1 MKTIVKTEQVSKTFL
16 LGKTKVQA
24 LSDVS
29 IEAFEG
35 EFLAIAG
42 PSGSGKTT
50 LLNLIGCI
58 DQPTK
63 GIVKIDDEIVTG
75 LSSNRLAD
83 IRLAKL
89 SFIFQSFNL
98 IPVLSAC
105 ENVEYPLLKVIK
117 NKNERSD
124 RVYDS
129 LKNVGL
135 EKFME
140 HRPDELS
147 GGQRQRVAIARALV
161 TQPRIILADEPT
173 ANLDQRTGE
182 DVLNIMKSI
191 NENQN
196 TLFIFSTHD
205 PKVMQ
210 MASRIIRITD
220 GRITDYDHFVSRI
233 NEHILDT
240 GYSIILKPKV
250 EERQTGK

>member
-1 MKTIVKTEQVSKTFL
+1 MKTVVETEEVSKTFL

-24 LSDVS
+24 LSK
-29 IEAFEG
+29 ININIFEG

-58 DQPTK
+58 DHPTE
-63 GIVKIDDEIVTG
+63 GTIKIDGEVVTG

-83 IRLAKL
+83 IRMAKL
-89 SFIFQSFNL
+89 SFIFQTFNL
-98 IPVLSAC
+98 IPVLSAF
-105 ENVEYPLLKVIK
+105 ENVEYPLLKTVK
-117 NKNERSD
+117 NKKERLD
-124 RVYDS
+124 RVRDC
-129 LKNVGL
+129 LKSVGL
-135 EKFME
+135 EKYMK

-161 TQPRIILADEPT
+161 TEPRIILADEPT
-173 ANLDQRTGE
+173 ANLDQKTGE
-182 DVLNIMKSI
+182 EILNIMKSI
-191 NENQN
+191 NEDHK

-220 GRITDYDHFVSRI
+220 GKIVEYNYFDLRM
-233 NEHILDT
+233 NEKEGQRGD
-240 GYSIILKPKV
+240 GQVNK
-250 EERQTGK
+250 

>member
-1 MKTIVKTEQVSKTFL
+1 MKTIVKTEHVSKTFL
-16 LGKTKVQA
+16 LGKTQVQA
-24 LSDVS
+24 LTDIS
-29 IEAFEG
+29 IKAFEG

-58 DQPTK
+58 DKPTK
-63 GIVKIDDEIVTG
+63 GIIKIDDEIVTG
-75 LSSNRLAD
+75 FSSNKLAD

-89 SFIFQSFNL
+89 AFIFQTFNL

-105 ENVEYPLLKVIK
+105 ENVEYPLLKTVK
-117 NKNERSD
+117 NKTERFD
-124 RVYDS
+124 RVFYALQS
-129 LKNVGL
+129 VGL
-135 EKFME
+135 EKFVK

-161 TQPRIILADEPT
+161 TEPRIILADEPT
-173 ANLDQRTGE
+173 ANLDQKTGE

-191 NENQN
+191 NKDSN

-220 GRITDYDHFVSRI
+220 GRVVEPTHPGRLK
-233 NEHILDT
+233 NEFSH
-240 GYSIILKPKV
+240 KH
-250 EERQTGK
+250 